1 LITDQD
7 RECFREK
14 GFVALAAVI
23 PASMIERVNA
33 HLSTVTESALDLE
46 YSVPNVN
53 LECPGG
59 GFLGQTGRVKSYRG
73 VLRAMFHLE
82 ERDPFFADLGDKSD
96 FYRHVVSALVAGH
109 RPRLLSVN
117 YWGKPAAV
125 GSAQPWHQDLAY
137 IPPVQRTSYNGALTC
152 WIALDPARVENGCLE
167 FYPGSH
173 RSGDLPHVGSAD
185 AADGEQIRLE
195 VSRLFPGLQPTPV
208 ELDPGA
214 AVFFDGRVVHGSRV
228 NTSSVPRRAISFS
241 YIY

>member
-1 LITDQD
+1 MLTDAGRKLFAEQ
-7 RECFREK
+7 
-14 GFVALAAVI
+14 GFVAIPDVLQPDSVENVRSRLAAVK
-23 PASMIERVNA
+23 AAAAE
-33 HLSTVTESALDLE
+33 LE
-46 YSVPNVN
+46 YSRPGMN

-59 GFLGQTGRVKSYRG
+59 GFLGQTGTVKSYRG
-73 VLRAMFHLE
+73 VLRAAFHLE
-82 ERDPFFADLGDKSD
+82 DIDPFFADLGQRSAI
-96 FYRHVVSALVAGH
+96 YRQVVAHLLPGRSPA
-109 RPRLLSVN
+109 LLSVN

-173 RSGDLPHVGSAD
+173 RSGDLPHIGSAD

-241 YIY
+241 YVY